1 MSLAPQ
7 GGVSDAPRFC
17 RQCGVPL
24 RGDGRFCRHCG
35 ADVSKPSMPSQGTTQ
50 VAAVAPLTTGGLLT
64 GAMARGRE
72 RHGALSRLP
81 VMAKLGVLFLGLV
94 LIGGVVQAT
103 QRSVPPPTC
112 TYNCT
117 TVRGP
122 LQAMGESFTSPL
134 FSFHYP
140 PVLTEVAAQAGAMAT
155 FHDGG
160 GNLLLIFGGSGTP
173 SLSTL
178 LQQYSQKLSGI
189 AQNITALGPIYGAE
203 IGFVPGAGEFYSG
216 QLQTQSGIS
225 PVGLGVVVAESGGS
239 WAVVLVGAFCT
250 GSHNGQLLACS
261 EIALTKQQESLGN
274 SQAYDDI
281 LAHWHWGA
289 Q

>member
-24 RGDGRFCRHCG
+24 RGDARFCRHCG
-35 ADVSKPSMPSQGTTQ
+35 AEVPRPSGPSQGTAQ
-50 VAAVAPLTTGGLLT
+50 APGPAPLTTGGLLAGT
-64 GAMARGRE
+64 MARGRE
-72 RHGALSRLP
+72 RSGALSRLP
-81 VMAKLGVLFLGLV
+81 PVAKLGVLFLGLV
-94 LIGGVVQAT
+94 LIGGIIQAT

-122 LQAMGESFTSPL
+122 LLATGESFTGPL
-134 FSFHYP
+134 FSFNYP
-140 PVLTEVAAQAGAMAT
+140 PALRETAAQAGATAT
-155 FHDGG
+155 FHDGS
-160 GNLLLIFGGSGTP
+160 GNLLLIYGGSGTP
-173 SLSTL
+173 SLSSL
-178 LQQYSQKLSGI
+178 LQQYSQTLSGI

-203 IGFVPGAGEFYSG
+203 IGFVAGAGEFYSG
-216 QLQTQSGIS
+216 QIQTQSGIS
-225 PVGLGVVVAESGGS
+225 PVGLGIVAAESGGS
-239 WAVVLVGAFCT
+239 WAVVLVGAFCV
-250 GSHNGQLLACS
+250 GSHNGQLLACT
-261 EIALTKQQESLGN
+261 ENALTKQQESLGN

-289 Q
+289 H